1 MTLTLLLIHHQC
13 KKCLFKTILF
23 LRCVIISLC
32 SRQGSWFPFS
42 FFWHCFCALFHYCSM
57 RIEQWAQMCH
67 ISVHSN
73 LCWKQKFKKFVMW
86 GSSSLY
92 CFHCKSSEQRMALHS
107 PLKDVQGMEIFPCLI
122 VNLRDF
128 QNLFLGFCCIFC
140 LSCILNTNAVSLQS
154 FSMSVRCSLEVKALS
169 SWIFNAHLL

>member
-1 MTLTLLLIHHQC
+1 ML
-13 KKCLFKTILF
+13 LF
-23 LRCVIISLC
+23 LSVPDRALD
-32 SRQGSWFPFS
+32 FLS
-42 FFWHCFCALFHYCSM
+42 FFWHCFCALFHYCSV

-92 CFHCKSSEQRMALHS
+92 CFHCKSS
-107 PLKDVQGMEIFPCLI
+107 LKEAKNNTLKEVQGMENFQWCLI
-122 VNLRDF
+122 GNLHDF
-128 QNLFLGFCCIFC
+128 QNLLLEFCCIFY
-140 LSCILNTNAVSLQS
+140 LSWILNTNAVSLQS
-154 FSMSVRCSLEVKALS
+154 FSMSMRCSLEVKALS